1 MKNGS
6 YCHGVLSLFVF
17 DFFFLFFFFFLG
29 GGFGLE
35 LASACIYFGHG
46 EHVFHGVKVFPS
58 MIGLRSCKK
67 FHIFM
72 GAV

>member
-1 MKNGS
+1 MDPTAMGS
-6 YCHGVLSLFVF
+6 FLYLYLI
-17 DFFFLFFFFFLG
+17 FFFFFSFFFLG